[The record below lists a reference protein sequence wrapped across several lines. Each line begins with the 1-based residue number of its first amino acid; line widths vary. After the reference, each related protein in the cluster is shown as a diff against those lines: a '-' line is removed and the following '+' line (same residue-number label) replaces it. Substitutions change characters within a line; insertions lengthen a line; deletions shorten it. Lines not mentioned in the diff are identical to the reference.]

1 MDNNMKNFMKK
12 LADSQKYNFQ
22 VFLLFVS
29 IAALMV
35 LQFLKVEVSGEV
47 VFEGNQGFSYLS
59 VLGAF
64 GLSFLLPIG
73 FIMKY
78 SYIGEG
84 NEELGRGIE
93 SGEVPCEVF
102 KFARFNRF
110 DADAYWRLLFLR
122 YLPLYLIGIAINVAV
137 VLSNAHMVNI
147 VMMAISVI
155 CPGIVFGVSKAMF
168 IKDTQNEQKTIVA
181 VVRGMLYGII
191 TMLNNVI
198 AAISIM
204 FLCFIGC
211 AKIIDYL
218 ALSKYGPD
226 DVYIVS
232 YSTITVILMGAAIVI
247 LALSLLYSKQL
258 MIKKLN
264 VRLMGVIL
272 SVILFGAAIGLTVV
286 EKREIGEDSFTVHR
300 LGSVKQYSIDDVKSY
315 EITEDSSNL
324 KLKLFF
330 KDDESISVFGQI
342 STYTEAY
349 GDKYNGDA
357 EFTLELAKKLKAMG
371 AEGKFDEEA
380 RSKLKGSYAKY
391 DEELID
397 ALEELCSLH
406 VPDSVMED
414 IQKKQP

>member
-22 VFLLFVS
+22 VFLFFVS

-47 VFEGNQGFSYLS
+47 VFEGTQGFSYLS

-84 NEELGRGIE
+84 NEVLGRGIE

-110 DADAYWRLLFLR
+110 DADTYWRLLFLR

-147 VMMAISVI
+147 VMMVISVI
-155 CPGIVFGVSKAMF
+155 FPGIVFGVSKAMF

-191 TMLNNVI
+191 TMVNNVI

-232 YSTITVILMGAAIVI
+232 YSTITIILIGTAIVI
-247 LALSLLYSKQL
+247 LALSLLYSKQV

-272 SVILFGAAIGLTVV
+272 SVIIFGAAIGLTVV

-300 LGSVKQYSIDDVKSY
+300 LGSVKLYSIDDVKSY

-330 KDDESISVFGQI
+330 KDNESISVFGQI

-357 EFTLELAKKLKAMG
+357 EFTLELAKKLKAIG

-380 RSKLKGSYAKY
+380 QSKLKGSYAKY

-406 VPDSVMED
+406 VPD
-414 IQKKQP
+414 

>member
-1 MDNNMKNFMKK
+1 
-12 LADSQKYNFQ
+12 
-22 VFLLFVS
+22 
-29 IAALMV
+29 
-35 LQFLKVEVSGEV
+35 
-47 VFEGNQGFSYLS
+47 
-59 VLGAF
+59 
-64 GLSFLLPIG
+64 
-73 FIMKY
+73 
-78 SYIGEG
+78 
-84 NEELGRGIE
+84 
-93 SGEVPCEVF
+93 
-102 KFARFNRF
+102 
-110 DADAYWRLLFLR
+110 
-122 YLPLYLIGIAINVAV
+122 
-137 VLSNAHMVNI
+137 
-147 VMMAISVI
+147 
-155 CPGIVFGVSKAMF
+155 
-168 IKDTQNEQKTIVA
+168 
-181 VVRGMLYGII
+181 
-191 TMLNNVI
+191 
-198 AAISIM
+198 
-204 FLCFIGC
+204 
-211 AKIIDYL
+211 
-218 ALSKYGPD
+218 
-226 DVYIVS
+226 
-232 YSTITVILMGAAIVI
+232 
-247 LALSLLYSKQL
+247 

-300 LGSVKQYSIDDVKSY
+300 LGSVKLYSIDDVKSY